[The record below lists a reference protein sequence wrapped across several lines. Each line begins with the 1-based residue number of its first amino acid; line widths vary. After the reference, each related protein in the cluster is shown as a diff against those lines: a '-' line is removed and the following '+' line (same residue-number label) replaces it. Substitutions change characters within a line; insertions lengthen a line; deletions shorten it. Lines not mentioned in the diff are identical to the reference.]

1 MSIKIEGTTITMTRG
16 DTLKVY
22 TIPQYEDGSE
32 YEPEANDTIRFAMKR
47 RFEDSKVLLTKN
59 ISTDDFL
66 LHIEPND
73 TKELKFGHY
82 VYDIQLTHENGDV
95 DTYIDKGELTLS
107 EEVD

>member
-47 RFEDSKVLLTKN
+47 RFEDTKTLLTKN
-59 ISTDDFL
+59 ISTDLYGTAATNNSDVNAYVFK
-66 LHIEPND
+66 IE
-73 TKELKFGHY
+73 GY
-82 VYDIQLTHENGDV
+82 YD
-95 DTYIDKGELTLS
+95 
-107 EEVD
+107 

>member
-47 RFEDSKVLLTKN
+47 RFEDTK
-59 ISTDDFL
+59 
-66 LHIEPND
+66 P
-73 TKELKFGHY
+73 Y
-82 VYDIQLTHENGDV
+82 
-95 DTYIDKGELTLS
+95 
-107 EEVD
+107 

>member
-47 RFEDSKVLLTKN
+47 RFEDTKTLLTKN
-59 ISTDDFL
+59 ISIDNFL

-82 VYDIQLTHENGDV
+82 VYDIQLMAVNGDV
-95 DTYIDKGELTLS
+95 YTFVENAKFKLTP
-107 EEVD
+107 EVD

>member
-47 RFEDSKVLLTKN
+47 RFEDTKTLLTKN

-82 VYDIQLTHENGDV
+82 VYDIQLTHANGDV
-95 DTYIDKGELTLS
+95 DTYIDKGVLILS